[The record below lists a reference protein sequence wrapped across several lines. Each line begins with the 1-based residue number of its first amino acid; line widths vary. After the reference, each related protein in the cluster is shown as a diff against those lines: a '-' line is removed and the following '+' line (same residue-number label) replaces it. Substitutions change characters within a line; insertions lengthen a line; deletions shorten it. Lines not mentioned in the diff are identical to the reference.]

1 MALSESLRQ
10 QISALPTS
18 NRVVL
23 YIKGTR
29 RMPRCGFPAQVVR
42 ILDALLPSYE
52 TVDVLRPGRR
62 NTTSRT
68 TGVRT

>member
-1 MALSESLRQ
+1 MALSESPRK
-10 QISALPTS
+10 QISELLAS

-23 YIKGTR
+23 FMKGTR

-52 TVDVLRPGRR
+52 TVGVLRRG
-62 NTTSRT
+62 
-68 TGVRT
+68 